1 METAE
6 KTEAVRIESLN
17 QHEANSQHRHE
28 LHVKTIQEE
37 AAEEASPL
45 DLGWRTWLVVFLS
58 SFT

>member
-1 METAE
+1 METVDKA
-6 KTEAVRIESLN
+6 EAVHIESLN
-17 QHEANSQHRHE
+17 DNADKSPSHHEAN
-28 LHVKTIQEE
+28 VKTIQEE